1 MEPASNV
8 SAQARLLAW
17 LAGML
22 AGMWVGG
29 VPGLI
34 RRLAGLVGGVPSG
47 LDGLD
52 RGLAGFLRF
61 VP

>member
-8 SAQARLLAW
+8 SAQVRSFTW

-22 AGMWVGG
+22 AGMWAGG

-34 RRLAGLVGGVPSG
+34 VLAGGVPSG

-52 RGLAGFLRF
+52 RGLARFLGFA
-61 VP
+61 P